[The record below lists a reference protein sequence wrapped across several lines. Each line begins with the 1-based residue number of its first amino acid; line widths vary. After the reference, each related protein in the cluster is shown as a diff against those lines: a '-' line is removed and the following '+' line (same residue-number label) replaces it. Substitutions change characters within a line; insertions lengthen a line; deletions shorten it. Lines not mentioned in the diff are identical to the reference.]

1 MKKDLVLEIG
11 TEELPPSC
19 IREGVAGLKVLLEKN
34 IKSNRIDF
42 GGVSVFHSPRRI
54 TAYIKDLG
62 LLQRSEEKVV
72 TGPPKNISI
81 GPDGKPNQ
89 AALGFAKSLGIDA
102 SDLEEIEIKGKGTYL
117 GKKIV
122 RKGKKTT
129 EVLPGILKDTILSVT
144 FKKQMYW
151 GDYGTRFIRPI
162 RWLLVLFG
170 NEIIEFDIENVS
182 SGRFTY
188 GHRTLNRSPIKIEDA
203 KDYFRILE
211 KEGNAIVD
219 PRKRSDMIRTQIKR
233 IEEEEW
239 KGKSRS
245 FVDGKLLE
253 EVVDLVEMPNVLVGE
268 FPPDF
273 LYIPADILME
283 AIQYHQKYFP
293 VLDNR
298 GKVTTDF
305 LIVQNGRSDNGDIKK
320 GNERVLK
327 ARLSDAAFFYEQ
339 DKKHDFS
346 HWEKKLEGVIFYFG
360 LGNMKDKQ
368 DRLKKISLYIA
379 GKLEGNI
386 KSPGSTVK
394 EDLEKASTMCKCDL
408 VTNLV
413 VEFPE
418 LQGIVGREY
427 SKERGH
433 SDSVTNAVF
442 EHYLPRFAGDD
453 LPGTDTGRILS
464 LADKIDTITGMFMV
478 GNIPSGSEDP
488 FALRRKASG
497 IVRSMLE
504 GNYDI
509 DLKDLIIFNM
519 KLYSDSFELKKS
531 TGEDNV
537 EKIFDFIIARQRFL
551 LEGQNKRMDILDAV
565 LGSGVRSITDID
577 MRFKAIGE
585 FILKNDIKSI
595 VWPMSRSQ
603 NIIIKKKFT
612 HIDEGL
618 FIEEHEK
625 KLFKSL
631 KDVLDGKD
639 ALILNKDY
647 PELLREMERFGKV
660 IDVFFDEVLVMDK
673 DPLVKANRINILKE
687 VVDYYLNMADFSK
700 LILEGNQIKQ

>member
-1 MKKDLVLEIG
+1 MGKDLVLEIG

-19 IREGVAGLKVLLEKN
+19 IREGVESLKILLEKN

-42 GGVSVFHSPRRI
+42 GEVSVFHSPRRI

-62 LLQRSEEKVV
+62 SIQESEEKVV
-72 TGPPKNISI
+72 TGPPKNISV

-89 AALGFAKSLGIDA
+89 TALGFAKSLGLSA
-102 SDLEEIEIKGKGTYL
+102 GDLEDIEIKGKGTYL
-117 GKKIV
+117 GKKIIQEV
-122 RKGKKTT
+122 KNTT
-129 EVLPGILKDTILSVT
+129 EVLPKILKDTILSLT

-151 GDYGTRFIRPI
+151 GDYGTRFVRPI

-170 NEIIEFDIENVS
+170 NEVIKFNIENVS
-182 SGRFTY
+182 SGRSTY
-188 GHRTLNRSPIKIEDA
+188 GHRTLNKAPLKIENS
-203 KDYFRILE
+203 KDYFSILE
-211 KEGNAIVD
+211 KDGNTIVD
-219 PRKRSDMIRTQIKR
+219 PQKRSDMIRTQIKK
-233 IEEEEW
+233 IEKQKW
-239 KGKSRS
+239 KGKYSS
-245 FVDGKLLE
+245 FVDEKLLE
-253 EVVDLVEMPNVLVGE
+253 EVVDLIEIPNVLVGK
-268 FPPDF
+268 FPSDF
-273 LYIPADILME
+273 LYIPADILIE

-293 VLDNR
+293 VLDDN
-298 GKVTTDF
+298 GNVTTDF

-339 DKKHDFS
+339 DKKRDFS
-346 HWEKKLEGVIFYFG
+346 YWEKKLEGVIFYFG

-379 GKLEGNI
+379 EKPGANT
-386 KSPGSTVK
+386 KSLSSTIK
-394 EDLEKASTMCKCDL
+394 EDLKNASTMCKCDL

-418 LQGIVGREY
+418 LQGVVGREY

-433 SDSVTNAVF
+433 SGSVSNAVF

-504 GNYDI
+504 GGYDI
-509 DLKDLIIFNM
+509 DLKDLISFNM
-519 KLYSDSFELKKS
+519 KQYSDSFELKKS
-531 TGEDNV
+531 TSENNAD
-537 EKIFDFIIARQRFL
+537 KIFDFIVARLRFL
-551 LEGQNKRMDILDAV
+551 LDSQNRRLDILDAV
-565 LGSGVRSITDID
+565 LGSGAGSITDID
-577 MRFKAIGE
+577 MRFKAIEE
-585 FILKNDIKSI
+585 FILENDIKSI

-603 NIIIKKKFT
+603 NIISKKKFSKV
-612 HIDEGL
+612 DEGL

-625 KLFKSL
+625 KLFRSL
-631 KDVLDGKD
+631 KDVSDRKD
-639 ALILNKDY
+639 ALINNKDY
-647 PELLREMERFGKV
+647 PALLKEMEKFGKV
-660 IDVFFDEVLVMDK
+660 VDAFFDEVLVMDK
-673 DPLVKANRINILKE
+673 DPAVKANRISLLKE
-687 VVDYYLNMADFSK
+687 VVDYYLSMADFSK
-700 LILEGNQIKQ
+700 LVIESN

>member
-1 MKKDLVLEIG
+1 MGKDLVLEIG

-19 IREGVAGLKVLLEKN
+19 IREGAASFKILLEKN
-34 IKSNRIDF
+34 IKSNLIDF
-42 GGVSVFHSPRRI
+42 DKISVFHSPRRI
-54 TAYIKDLG
+54 TAYIKDLS
-62 LLQRSEEKVV
+62 LMQKSEEKVV

-89 AALGFAKSLGIDA
+89 AALGFAKSLGLRVE
-102 SDLEEIEIKGKGTYL
+102 DLEDIEIKGKGVYL
-117 GKKIV
+117 GKKIIQE
-122 RKGKKTT
+122 GKNTS
-129 EVLPGILKDTILSVT
+129 EVLPGVLKDTVLSVT

-170 NEIIEFDIENVS
+170 TEVIELSIENVD
-182 SGRFTY
+182 SGRLTY
-188 GHRTLNRSPIKIEDA
+188 GHRTLNSSPLKIEDA
-203 KDYFRILE
+203 KDYFNILE
-211 KEGNAIVD
+211 KNGNAIAD
-219 PRKRSDMIRTQIKR
+219 PQKRSDMIHTQVQK
-233 IEEEEW
+233 IEKERW
-239 KGKSRS
+239 KGRYRAL
-245 FVDGKLLE
+245 VDEKLLE
-253 EVVDLVEMPNVLVGE
+253 EVVDLVEIPNVLVGE
-268 FPPDF
+268 FPSDF
-273 LYIPADILME
+273 LYIPADILIE

-293 VLDNR
+293 VLDDK

-305 LIVQNGRSDNGDIKK
+305 LIVQNGISDNGDIKK

-346 HWEKKLEGVIFYFG
+346 YWGKKLEGVIFYFG

-368 DRLKKISLYIA
+368 DRLKKISLYITD
-379 GKLEGNI
+379 KLEANV
-386 KSPGSTVK
+386 KSLSNTIK
-394 EDLEKASTMCKCDL
+394 EDLNNASAMCKCDL

-418 LQGIVGREY
+418 LQGVVGREY

-433 SDSVTNAVF
+433 SGPVSSAVF

-453 LPGTDTGRILS
+453 LPVTDTGRILS

-497 IVRSMLE
+497 IVRSILE

-509 DLKDLIIFNM
+509 DLKDLIVFNM

-531 TGEDNV
+531 TGENSAQ
-537 EKIFDFIIARQRFL
+537 KIFDFIIARQRFL
-551 LEGQNKRMDILDAV
+551 LDRQDRRMDILDAV
-565 LGSGVRSITDID
+565 LGSGTGSITDID
-577 MRFKAIGE
+577 MRFKAIEE

-603 NIIIKKKFT
+603 NIISKKKFT

-618 FIEEHEK
+618 FVEEQEK
-625 KLFKSL
+625 KLYKSL
-631 KDVLDGKD
+631 KDVSDRKNT
-639 ALILNKDY
+639 LISNRDY
-647 PELLREMERFGKV
+647 PLLLKEMERFGKV
-660 IDVFFDEVLVMDK
+660 VDTFFDEVLVMDK
-673 DPLVKANRINILKE
+673 DPSVMANRINILKE

-700 LILEGNQIKQ
+700 LIIENN

>member
-1 MKKDLVLEIG
+1 MGKDLILEIG

-19 IREGVAGLKVLLEKN
+19 IREGAASFKTLLEKN
-34 IKSNRIDF
+34 IASNRIDF
-42 GGVSVFHSPRRI
+42 GKISVFHSPRRI
-54 TAYIKDLG
+54 TVYIKDLS
-62 LLQRSEEKVV
+62 LMQKSEEKVV

-89 AALGFAKSLGIDA
+89 AASGFAKSLGLRVE
-102 SDLEEIEIKGKGTYL
+102 DLEDIEIKGKGIYL

-122 RKGKKTT
+122 QEGKNTS
-129 EVLPGILKDTILSVT
+129 EILPGVLKDTILSVT

-170 NEIIEFDIENVS
+170 TEVIELSIENVDS
-182 SGRFTY
+182 DRFTY
-188 GHRTLNRSPIKIEDA
+188 GHRTLNRAPLRIEEA
-203 KDYFRILE
+203 KDYFNILE
-211 KEGNAIVD
+211 KDGNAIAD
-219 PRKRSDMIRTQIKR
+219 PQKRSDMIHAQIQK
-233 IEEEEW
+233 IEKERW
-239 KGKSRS
+239 KGKYRS
-245 FVDGKLLE
+245 LVDEKLLE
-253 EVVDLVEMPNVLVGE
+253 EVVDLIEIPNVLVGE
-268 FPPDF
+268 FPSDF
-273 LYIPADILME
+273 LYMPADILKE

-293 VLDNR
+293 VLDDK

-339 DKKHDFS
+339 DRKHDFS
-346 HWEKKLEGVIFYFG
+346 YWEKKLEGVIFYFG

-379 GKLEGNI
+379 DKLDASI
-386 KSPGSTVK
+386 KSLSSTIK
-394 EDLEKASTMCKCDL
+394 EDLKNASAMCKCDL

-418 LQGIVGREY
+418 LQGVVGREY

-433 SDSVTNAVF
+433 SDPVASAVF

-464 LADKIDTITGMFMV
+464 LSDKIDTITGMFMV

-497 IVRSMLE
+497 IVRSILE

-509 DLKDLIIFNM
+509 DLKELIVFNM

-531 TGEDNV
+531 TPEDSA

-551 LEGQNKRMDILDAV
+551 LDSQDRRMDILDAV
-565 LGSGVRSITDID
+565 LGSGTGSITDID
-577 MRFKAIGE
+577 KRFKAIEE

-603 NIIIKKKFT
+603 NIISKKKFT

-618 FIEEHEK
+618 FVEEHEK

-631 KDVLDGKD
+631 KDVLDRKNT
-639 ALILNKDY
+639 LINNKEY
-647 PELLREMERFGKV
+647 TLLLKEMEKFGKV
-660 IDVFFDEVLVMDK
+660 VDAFFDEVLVMDK
-673 DPLVKANRINILKE
+673 DPSVKANRINILKK

-700 LILEGNQIKQ
+700 LIIESN

>member
-1 MKKDLVLEIG
+1 MGKDLVFEIG

-19 IREGVAGLKVLLEKN
+19 IREGVASFKILLEKN
-34 IKSNRIDF
+34 IKSNLIDF
-42 GGVSVFHSPRRI
+42 DKISVFHSPRRI
-54 TAYIKDLG
+54 IAYIKDLS

-89 AALGFAKSLGIDA
+89 AASGFAKSLGLRVE
-102 SDLEEIEIKGKGTYL
+102 DLEDIEIKGKGVYL

-122 RKGKKTT
+122 QEGKDTS
-129 EVLPGILKDTILSVT
+129 EVLPGVLKDTILSVT

-170 NEIIEFDIENVS
+170 AEVIKLSIENVDS
-182 SGRFTY
+182 DRFTY
-188 GHRTLNRSPIKIEDA
+188 GHRTLNSSPLKIEDA
-203 KDYFRILE
+203 KDYFNILE
-211 KEGNAIVD
+211 KDGNAIAD
-219 PRKRSDMIRTQIKR
+219 PQKRSDMIHTQIQK
-233 IEEEEW
+233 IEKERW
-239 KGKSRS
+239 KGRCRAL
-245 FVDGKLLE
+245 VDEKLLE
-253 EVVDLVEMPNVLVGE
+253 EVVDLIETPNVLVGE
-268 FPPDF
+268 FPSDF
-273 LYIPADILME
+273 LYMPADILME

-293 VLDNR
+293 VLDDK

-339 DKKHDFS
+339 DRKHDFS
-346 HWEKKLEGVIFYFG
+346 YWEKKLEGVIFYFG

-368 DRLKKISLYIA
+368 DRLKKISLHIA
-379 GKLEGNI
+379 DKMGTNGKSL
-386 KSPGSTVK
+386 SSTIK
-394 EDLEKASTMCKCDL
+394 EDLKNASAMCKCDL

-418 LQGIVGREY
+418 LQGVVGREY

-433 SDSVTNAVF
+433 SDPVTSAIF

-453 LPGTDTGRILS
+453 LPGTDTGRVLS
-464 LADKIDTITGMFMV
+464 LADKIDTLTGMFMV

-497 IVRSMLE
+497 IVRSILE

-509 DLKDLIIFNM
+509 DLKDLIVFNM

-531 TGEDNV
+531 TEKDSA

-551 LEGQNKRMDILDAV
+551 LDSQGKRMDILDAV
-565 LGSGVRSITDID
+565 LGSGAGSITDID
-577 MRFKAIGE
+577 MRFKAIEE
-585 FILKNDIKSI
+585 FVLKSDIKSI

-603 NIIIKKKFT
+603 NIISKKKFT

-618 FIEEHEK
+618 FVEENEK

-631 KDVLDGKD
+631 KDVSGRKD
-639 ALILNKDY
+639 TLISNKDY
-647 PELLREMERFGKV
+647 PVLLKEMEKFGKV
-660 IDVFFDEVLVMDK
+660 VDAFFDEVLVMDK
-673 DPLVKANRINILKE
+673 DPSVKANRINMLKE

-700 LILEGNQIKQ
+700 LVMESN

>member
-1 MKKDLVLEIG
+1 MGKDLILEIG

-19 IREGVAGLKVLLEKN
+19 IREGAASFKTLLEKN
-34 IKSNRIDF
+34 IASNRIDF
-42 GGVSVFHSPRRI
+42 GKISVFHSPRRI
-54 TAYIKDLG
+54 TVYIKDLS
-62 LLQRSEEKVV
+62 LMQKSEEKVV

-89 AALGFAKSLGIDA
+89 AASGFAKSLGLRVE
-102 SDLEEIEIKGKGTYL
+102 DLEDIEIKGKGIYL

-122 RKGKKTT
+122 QEGKNTY
-129 EVLPGILKDTILSVT
+129 EILPGVLKDTILSVT

-170 NEIIEFDIENVS
+170 TEVIELSIENVDS
-182 SGRFTY
+182 DRFTY
-188 GHRTLNRSPIKIEDA
+188 GHRTLNRAPLRIEEA
-203 KDYFRILE
+203 KDYFNILE
-211 KEGNAIVD
+211 KDGNAIAD
-219 PRKRSDMIRTQIKR
+219 PQKRSDMIHAQIQK
-233 IEEEEW
+233 IEKERW
-239 KGKSRS
+239 KGKYRS
-245 FVDGKLLE
+245 LVDEKLLE
-253 EVVDLVEMPNVLVGE
+253 EVVDLIEIPNVLVGE
-268 FPPDF
+268 FPSDF
-273 LYIPADILME
+273 LYMPADILKE

-293 VLDNR
+293 VLDDK

-339 DKKHDFS
+339 DRKHDFS
-346 HWEKKLEGVIFYFG
+346 YWEKKLEGVIFYFG

-379 GKLEGNI
+379 DKLDASI
-386 KSPGSTVK
+386 KSLSSTIK
-394 EDLEKASTMCKCDL
+394 EDLKNASAMCKCDL

-418 LQGIVGREY
+418 LQGVVGREY

-433 SDSVTNAVF
+433 SDPVASAVF

-464 LADKIDTITGMFMV
+464 LSDKIDTITGMFMV

-497 IVRSMLE
+497 IVRSILE

-509 DLKDLIIFNM
+509 DLKDLIVFNI

-531 TGEDNV
+531 TREDSA

-551 LEGQNKRMDILDAV
+551 LDSQDRRMDILDAV
-565 LGSGVRSITDID
+565 LGSGAGSITDID
-577 MRFKAIGE
+577 KRFKAIEE

-603 NIIIKKKFT
+603 NIISKKKFT

-618 FIEEHEK
+618 FVEEHEK

-631 KDVLDGKD
+631 KDVLDRKNT
-639 ALILNKDY
+639 LINNKEY
-647 PELLREMERFGKV
+647 TLLLKEMEKFGKV
-660 IDVFFDEVLVMDK
+660 VDAFFDEVLVMDK
-673 DPLVKANRINILKE
+673 DPSVKANRINILKK
-687 VVDYYLNMADFSK
+687 VVDYYLDMADFSK
-700 LILEGNQIKQ
+700 LIIESN

>member
-1 MKKDLVLEIG
+1 MGKDLILEIG

-19 IREGVAGLKVLLEKN
+19 IREGAASFKTLLEKN
-34 IKSNRIDF
+34 IASNRIDF
-42 GGVSVFHSPRRI
+42 GKISVFHSPRRI
-54 TAYIKDLG
+54 TVYIKDLS
-62 LLQRSEEKVV
+62 LMQKSEEKVV

-89 AALGFAKSLGIDA
+89 AASGFAKSLGLRVE
-102 SDLEEIEIKGKGTYL
+102 DLEDIEIKGKGIYL

-122 RKGKKTT
+122 QEGKNTY
-129 EVLPGILKDTILSVT
+129 EILPGVLKDTILSVT

-170 NEIIEFDIENVS
+170 TEVIELSIENVDS
-182 SGRFTY
+182 DRFTY
-188 GHRTLNRSPIKIEDA
+188 GHRTLNRAPLRIEEA
-203 KDYFRILE
+203 KDYFNILE
-211 KEGNAIVD
+211 KDGNAIAD
-219 PRKRSDMIRTQIKR
+219 PQKRSDMIHAQIQK
-233 IEEEEW
+233 IEKERW
-239 KGKSRS
+239 KGKYRS
-245 FVDGKLLE
+245 LVDEKLLE
-253 EVVDLVEMPNVLVGE
+253 EVVDLIEIPNVLVGE
-268 FPPDF
+268 FPSDF
-273 LYIPADILME
+273 LYMPADILKE

-293 VLDNR
+293 VLDDK

-339 DKKHDFS
+339 DRKHDFS
-346 HWEKKLEGVIFYFG
+346 YWEKKLEGVIFYFG

-379 GKLEGNI
+379 DKLDASI
-386 KSPGSTVK
+386 KSLSSTIK
-394 EDLEKASTMCKCDL
+394 EDLKNASAMCKCDL

-418 LQGIVGREY
+418 LQGVVGREY

-433 SDSVTNAVF
+433 SDPVTSAVF

-464 LADKIDTITGMFMV
+464 LSDKIDTITGMFMV

-497 IVRSMLE
+497 IVRSILE

-509 DLKDLIIFNM
+509 DLKELIVFNM

-531 TGEDNV
+531 TREDSA

-551 LEGQNKRMDILDAV
+551 LDSQDRRMDILDAV
-565 LGSGVRSITDID
+565 LGSGTGSITDID
-577 MRFKAIGE
+577 KRFKAIEE

-603 NIIIKKKFT
+603 NIISKKKFT

-618 FIEEHEK
+618 FVEEHEK

-631 KDVLDGKD
+631 KDVLDRKNT
-639 ALILNKDY
+639 LINNKEY
-647 PELLREMERFGKV
+647 TLLLKEMEKFGKV
-660 IDVFFDEVLVMDK
+660 VDAFFDEVLVMDK
-673 DPLVKANRINILKE
+673 DPSVKANRINILKK

-700 LILEGNQIKQ
+700 LIIESN